1 MAAGKLHILPT
12 GNTPEFVFNP
22 DGIIKIKGRGLAGN
36 DPEVNQSII
45 EWIDEY
51 SKDPAEITYIILA
64 LEYLNSLSTTMLVSI
79 LRKLFQVTMQSGKL
93 DVQWYYEE
101 DDEDIIERGEFIST
115 TFKIPIKFHL
125 INNISEL

>member
-12 GNTPEFVFNP
+12 GNTPEFLLNP
-22 DGIIKIKGRGLAGN
+22 DGIIKIKGRGLVTN
-36 DPEVNQSII
+36 NPEVIKSIMD
-45 EWIDEY
+45 WIDEY
-51 SKDPAEITYIILA
+51 LKDPAEITYIIIA

-79 LRKLFQVTMQSGKL
+79 LRKLFQVTMKSGKL
-93 DVQWYYEE
+93 DIQWYYEE

-115 TFKIPIKFHL
+115 TFRIPIKFKL